1 MSGTGPSGTGTGT
14 GTGAGAGTG
23 ADAGAGAGERAGV
36 AVKPSAAPGN
46 AVKLPAAPGN
56 AARVLRLVHE
66 NGPLTRAELTRRT
79 GLNRSTTLAIVGELV
94 ALGLVREDAPGAGT
108 DAADSASSVG
118 RPSPIVRAA
127 ADVVAVAVTVE
138 VDEVTVA
145 LVGLDGSVSAR
156 ATAASHHPPTASEA
170 VETIAGLLDELTAQ
184 HGTAADADTPAA
196 RPRPRI
202 AGIGVAVPG
211 TVRVEDGVVRYAP
224 HLGWHDE
231 PVAGPLAARTGLP
244 VRATNDA
251 NTGAWAER
259 LYGSGRG
266 VDDLIYLNGG
276 ASGIGGGVIS
286 AARPLSGAD
295 GYAGELGHTFVAANG
310 VRCHCGAVGCLETE
324 ASRDALVAAA
334 GVAPDD
340 PAALAAVLAER
351 RPEVEQVV
359 DRQVAALATALR
371 NAIHTVNPEVVVLG
385 GFLGVLLEH
394 VGDRIEAEVRAQSMS
409 AMTERLR
416 IAPAALGAD
425 VLLRGAAEIAFRDL
439 LRDPAA
445 VIPAPTDPAAVSPTP
460 TGRAAAAATSGRTA
474 AAEEA
479 SPA

>member
-1 MSGTGPSGTGTGT
+1 MSGNRPAPV
-14 GTGAGAGTG
+14 AGNT
-23 ADAGAGAGERAGV
+23 
-36 AVKPSAAPGN
+36 
-46 AVKLPAAPGN
+46 
-56 AARVLRLVHE
+56 ARVLRLVHE
-66 NGPLTRAELTRRT
+66 DGPLTRAELTRRT

-94 ALGLVREDAPGAGT
+94 ALGLVHEESAGATTAAGAGGSG
-108 DAADSASSVG
+108 ASVG
-118 RPSPIVRAA
+118 RPSPVVRAT
-127 ADVVAVAVTVE
+127 ADVVSVAVTVE
-138 VDEVTVA
+138 VDAVTVA
-145 LVGLDGSVSAR
+145 LVGLDGSVRER
-156 ATAASHHPPTASEA
+156 AVVRSEAPPTAAEA
-170 VETIAGLLDELTAQ
+170 IETIGRALDELTGA
-184 HGTAADADTPAA
+184 GTAPV
-196 RPRPRI
+196 RV

-231 PVAGPLAARTGLP
+231 PVAGPLATRTGLP

-324 ASRDALVAAA
+324 ASRDDLVTAA

-351 RPEVEQVV
+351 RPEVERVV
-359 DRQVAALATALR
+359 DRQVTALATALR
-371 NAIHTVNPEVVVLG
+371 NAIHTVNPAVVVLG

-394 VGDRIEAEVRAQSMS
+394 VGDRIESAVRAQSM
-409 AMTERLR
+409 AAVTERLR

-425 VLLRGAAEIAFRDL
+425 VLLRGAAELGFRDL
-439 LRDPAA
+439 LLDP
-445 VIPAPTDPAAVSPTP
+445 VGGLPATEPPTDRAVAAGESRIP
-460 TGRAAAAATSGRTA
+460 
-474 AAEEA
+474 
-479 SPA
+479 

>member
-1 MSGTGPSGTGTGT
+1 MSGTGSSGT
-14 GTGAGAGTG
+14 A
-23 ADAGAGAGERAGV
+23 AGAGAA
-36 AVKPSAAPGN
+36 AKPA
-46 AVKLPAAPGN
+46 AAPGN

-94 ALGLVREDAPGAGT
+94 GLGLVREDAPGTGSTGTGSTGNATSGGAGT
-108 DAADSASSVG
+108 GAADASSSVG

-156 ATAASHHPPTASEA
+156 ATAASDHPPTAAEA
-170 VETIAGLLDELTAQ
+170 VETIARLLDDVTTRN
-184 HGTAADADTPAA
+184 GTDTDTDAAP
-196 RPRPRI
+196 RRPRI

-266 VDDLIYLNGG
+266 VDDLVYLNGG

-334 GVAPDD
+334 GITADD

-351 RPEVEQVV
+351 RPEVERVV

-394 VGDRIEAEVRAQSMS
+394 VGERIEAEVRAQSMS

-416 IAPAALGAD
+416 IVPAALGAD

-445 VIPAPTDPAAVSPTP
+445 GIPTPTDPAAGIPTQTDPAGAVPTP
-460 TGRAAAAATSGRTA
+460 TGRAAAAATSGRAA

>member
-1 MSGTGPSGTGTGT
+1 MARLT
-14 GTGAGAGTG
+14 
-23 ADAGAGAGERAGV
+23 
-36 AVKPSAAPGN
+36 AAPVV
-46 AVKLPAAPGN
+46 AQTPTRGN

-66 NGPLTRAELTRRT
+66 DGPITRAEITRRT
-79 GLNRSTTLAIVGELV
+79 GLNRSTTLTLVGELV
-94 ALGLVREDAPGAGT
+94 ERGLVHEDVPATGGATGGT
-108 DAADSASSVG
+108 GGTTSGATAGVG
-118 RPSPIVRAA
+118 RPSPVVRAVA
-127 ADVVAVAVTVE
+127 EVVAVAVTVE
-138 VDEVTVA
+138 VDAVTVA
-145 LVGLDGSVSAR
+145 LVGLDGSVRDRAVASSRSAP
-156 ATAASHHPPTASEA
+156 TAAQA
-170 VETIAGLLDELTAQ
+170 VETIAGLLDELVARD
-184 HGTAADADTPAA
+184 AAPA
-196 RPRPRI
+196 RI

-211 TVRVEDGVVRYAP
+211 TVRVEDGVVRSAP

-231 PVAGPLAARTGLP
+231 PIARPLAERTGLP

-251 NTGAWAER
+251 NSGAWAER

-340 PAALAAVLAER
+340 PSALAAVLAQR
-351 RPEVEQVV
+351 RPEVERVV
-359 DRQVAALATALR
+359 DRQVTALATALR

-394 VGDRIEAEVRAQSMS
+394 VGDRIEVEVRAQSM
-409 AMTERLR
+409 AAVTERLR

-425 VLLRGAAEIAFRDL
+425 VLLRGAAELGFRDL
-439 LRDPAA
+439 LRDPTAA
-445 VIPAPTDPAAVSPTP
+445 RLVPRPAPADSTTTHTPDRSTTHTPDRSTTP
-460 TGRAAAAATSGRTA
+460 TSDRDA

-479 SPA
+479 RTP